1 MKSKTFFLA
10 LILGSAAACHK
21 SNGSSNPNVFFQE
34 LDLVADAQGGNI
46 PGIDAKLV
54 NPWGIAV
61 NPAAGIIWVADNHGG
76 ATSVFDST
84 GKTFLGPITVP
95 PVGGTGT
102 GSPTGVVFN
111 GSSDFVIP
119 NKSAAKFIFVSED
132 GTISAWVPGDNTT
145 TVVANQSASGAVYK
159 GCAIAN
165 QAGNNYLFAA
175 NFHAGVVDVFD
186 KSFQLVP
193 ARSLKDPSL
202 PAGFA
207 PFNVANINGF
217 LYVTYA
223 KQEGPDNEDD
233 EPGMGNGYVDVFSPD
248 GTLLKNFAAKGAL
261 NSPWGIAQVPD
272 GFGNPLPRHS
282 ILVGNFGDGRINV
295 FDSTGVYQ
303 GALQSKG
310 KPIVIPGLWALDFPA
325 NEFSKFDPTKLY
337 FTAGPMD
344 EQHGVFGYLKNFPN
358 Q

>member
-1 MKSKTFFLA
+1 MKRNFFFLT
-10 LILGSAAACHK
+10 LILGSAVACHK
-21 SNGSSNPNVFFQE
+21 SYNGPAAPTVFFQE
-34 LDLVADAQGGNI
+34 VDLVADAQGTHASQV
-46 PGIDAKLV
+46 DVKMM

-84 GKTFLGPITVP
+84 GKTFLGPITIP
-95 PVGGTGT
+95 PAGGAGT

-132 GTISAWVPGDNTT
+132 GTISAWIPGDNTT
-145 TVVANQSASGAVYK
+145 TIVADQSASGAVYK
-159 GCAIAN
+159 GCAIAS

-186 KSFQLVP
+186 RSFQLVP
-193 ARSLKDPSL
+193 GRSLVDPSL

-223 KQEGPDNEDD
+223 KQEAPDNEDD

-248 GTLLKNFAAKGAL
+248 GTLLKNFAAKGSL
-261 NSPWGIAQVPD
+261 NSPWGITQVPD
-272 GFGNPLPRHS
+272 GSFLPRHS
-282 ILVGNFGDGRINV
+282 ILIGNFGDGKINV
-295 FDSTGVYQ
+295 YDSTGVYQ
-303 GALQSKG
+303 GALQGKG
-310 KPIVIPGLWALDFPA
+310 QPIVIPGLWALDFPA
-325 NEFSKFDPTKLY
+325 NEFSKFDPAKLY

-344 EQHGVFGYLKNFPN
+344 EQHGVFGYLKNVPN